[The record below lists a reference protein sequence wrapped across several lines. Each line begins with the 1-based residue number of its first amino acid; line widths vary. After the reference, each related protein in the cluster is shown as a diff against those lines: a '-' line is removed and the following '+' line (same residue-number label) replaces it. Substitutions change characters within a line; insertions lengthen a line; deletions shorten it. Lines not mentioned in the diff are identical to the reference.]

1 VFTPQALRGRG
12 YARAVVAGSLTEA
25 RSAAVAR
32 AVLFTPRPD
41 AVAAYRAVGFEQ
53 IGRYAVVLFAA
64 RP

>member
-12 YARAVVAGSLTEA
+12 YARAVVAGSLAQA
-25 RSAAVAR
+25 RSAGVAR

-41 AVAAYRAVGFEQ
+41 AVAGYRAVGFEQ
-53 IGRYAVVLFAA
+53 IGRYGVVLFAA